1 MRSNQSLLVTTLV
14 VTAVLAACGKVSE
27 KISEKASEKAAE
39 KMMESAIESDGSK
52 AKVDLSEGN
61 ATITSTDAKGNT
73 TVMEMGNAKVTEAEL
88 GIPIYPGATAQ
99 PNAAN
104 RTKTPDATSVT
115 VGYESKD
122 SPDKVA
128 GFYRERLRAKAEG
141 KQFMDNSSSEGVA
154 LMLSDSQAG
163 SSLQIYINKTDEG
176 SSIGIMAM
184 QPAAK

>member
-1 MRSNQSLLVTTLV
+1 MRSNQSVLVTMLV
-14 VTAVLAACGKVSE
+14 VTAVLAACGKVSD
-27 KISEKASEKAAE
+27 KIGEKASEKAAE
-39 KMMESAIESDGSK
+39 KMMESALESDGSK
-52 AKVDLSEGN
+52 AKVDLSAGN

-73 TVMEMGNAKVTEAEL
+73 TVMEMGNAKVTEADL
-88 GIPIYPGATAQ
+88 GVPIYPGATAQ

-104 RTKTPDATSVT
+104 RTKAADGTSVT

-128 GFYRERLRAKAEG
+128 AFYRERLRAKAEG

-154 LMLSDSQAG
+154 LMLSDSQTG
-163 SSLQIYINKTDEG
+163 NSLQIFINKTDEG
-176 SSIGIMAM
+176 SNIGIIAV